1 MKVKLVLENGRE
13 FYGQGFGLVNGQ
25 IGELFFSTSMVG
37 YQDLLSD
44 PAYFGKI
51 ACMTYPLIGNYG
63 LTDDDYDF
71 RGIHIRG
78 YVVRENNDS
87 PSNFRSTRIFSEAM
101 EENKVAGI
109 SGIDTREITKIIRD
123 EGMMKAMIVDADK
136 SLEECLEIL
145 KNYQEEDALAHVSCK
160 RVWYSRT
167 ANPSHTIVIIDLGVK
182 TTLVKKFNEY
192 GLNVIVVPYTTSVD
206 EIKKLKPNGIV
217 ISNGPS
223 NPNDLNG
230 LVELINTLKGKYP
243 LLGLGL
249 GAQLIALSYGATITK
264 MKHGHNG
271 SNMPVRNIATDKV
284 EITSQNHFYDIELT
298 NNDVKITH
306 VNVVDNS
313 IEGFVDENKRIIAIQ
328 YAIQETLN
336 KGEDVIDNFISS
348 MKR

>member
-1 MKVKLVLENGRE
+1 MKVKLVLENGKE
-13 FYGQGFGLVNGQ
+13 FYGQGFGLVLGQ

-63 LTDDDYDF
+63 LTDEDYDF

-78 YVVRENNDS
+78 YVVKENNDF

-109 SGIDTREITKIIRD
+109 SDVDTREITKIIRD
-123 EGMMKAMIVDADK
+123 EGVMKAMIVEADK
-136 SLEECLEIL
+136 PLDECLDIL
-145 KNYQEEDALAHVSCK
+145 KNYQEEDAISQVSCK

-167 ANPSHTIVIIDLGVK
+167 ANPSHTIVVIDLGIK

-192 GLNVIVVPYTTSVD
+192 GLNVIVVPYNTTLE
-206 EIKKLKPNGIV
+206 EIKKLKPNGVV
-217 ISNGPS
+217 ISHGPS
-223 NPNDLNG
+223 NPNELTD
-230 LVELINTLKGKYP
+230 LVELINKLKGKYP
-243 LLGLGL
+243 MLGLGL
-249 GAQLIALSYGATITK
+249 GSQLIALSYGATITK

-271 SNMPVRNIATDKV
+271 SNLPVRNVKTDKI
-284 EITSQNHFYDIELT
+284 EITSQNHFYDINLENTDLS
-298 NNDVKITH
+298 VTH
-306 VNVVDNS
+306 LNVVDNS
-313 IEGFVDENKRIIAIQ
+313 IEGFKDETNRIIAIQ

-336 KGEDVIDNFISS
+336 AGEDVIDNFILS
-348 MKR
+348 MKK